1 MMAEKLQQ
9 DPLLA
14 IDYLR
19 RAFLLTGD
27 NSYREKANHYIASH
41 AAEKEQPTA

>member
-1 MMAEKLQQ
+1 MGMDLVEK

-19 RAFLLTGD
+19 RAYLIQGD
-27 NSYREKANHYIASH
+27 
-41 AAEKEQPTA
+41 EQHNQDAMQILKSMHD